1 MLSNDFDNEIP
12 LVPVQCEIMFEK
24 NFLNNQPDFNDFDA
38 VLTCVSNMNSITQL
52 EYSDFNYK
60 ISSKDCIQVAKDIYF
75 ELKEIH
81 KLDKTDKISR
91 IKFRIYTDELKL
103 KDLKEY
109 VQKCREEYEAQKNNK
124 LGNEVFFFDQITT
137 RDSKFQNYLS
147 FDKKRFM
154 TSRTFDNVFFE
165 ERNDVANRV
174 NHFMNNKQWYDKRG
188 IPHTIGFLFHGP
200 PGTGKCLDPDT
211 PVMVWPGQIKLARDI
226 VSSDLLVDDE
236 CKPVSITGIAHGQDN
251 MYKVSYPH
259 RTGSYI
265 VNSEHILS
273 VVLNK
278 TFTILRET
286 SGQYILIWYEWRK
299 KKTNLVHHREYF
311 NNYTDVQTRCAQI
324 MLTVSPHVAIKGDT
338 LDINVVKYMQQPKS
352 FKKYWQ
358 GYKPQHTSGWLN
370 SLDLADIT
378 NILNSEGR
386 LDSNT
391 RRIVMPIKR
400 EFWAASMGF
409 NIKYL
414 SKNEISIAGN
424 QLWSFLPHKWIG
436 KVDTRWMENCYP
448 ITVSK
453 VGWGPYVGFTLP
465 NWHPTSRFLLGDFT
479 VTHNT
484 STIKA
489 IANIT
494 HRHIINV
501 RLSEIKTNTQLKN
514 LFFNPVLQ
522 VENPE
527 TLTVEKF
534 TVPIHQRFYVIEDID
549 CMGDLIKKR
558 EFKNQELLA
567 TNASNSNITG
577 NKKDTSKSSSNTS
590 NAGTSGTNKKSSDQP
605 IQTHSIKSLYTEDDD
620 ADLYELENYYQTALA
635 QEKKD
640 MEDEQR
646 EDEERDKIT
655 LDSLLNILD
664 GTLEIP
670 NRMFCV
676 TTNHIEVIDPAL
688 IRPGRVDMI
697 IEFKFC
703 TKAIIQEMFESFY
716 EQSFEAS
723 KFAKITDYKI
733 SPAVVNQY
741 LFKNMTKP
749 DNAIEE
755 LIVLSN
761 KKGPYNKTKK
771 SNNTQP

>member
-1 MLSNDFDNEIP
+1 MTDFQNDEIP
-12 LVPVQCEIMFEK
+12 LVPQQCEIVFEK

-60 ISSKDCIQVAKDIYF
+60 ISSKDSIQVAKDIYF
-75 ELKEIH
+75 ELKEIN

-91 IKFRIYTDELKL
+91 IKFRIYTDDLKL

-165 ERNDVANRV
+165 ERLDVANRV

-200 PGTGKCLDPDT
+200 PGTGKCLAPDT
-211 PVMVWPGQIKLARDI
+211 PVMVWGGQSKLARDI
-226 VSSDLLVDDE
+226 TLSDTLVDDE
-236 CKPVSITGIAHGQDN
+236 CRPVAITGIATGQDY
-251 MYKVSYPH
+251 MYRVSYPH
-259 RTGSYI
+259 HSGSYT
-265 VNSEHILS
+265 VNSAHILS
-273 VVLNK
+273 VTLTN
-278 TFTILRET
+278 TFTTLRQTNGE
-286 SGQYILIWYEWRK
+286 YILIWYKWGSANNRDYS
-299 KKTNLVHHREYF
+299 NLIQHREYLCNF
-311 NNYTDVQTRCAQI
+311 TQVKARRDEI
-324 MLTVSPHVAIKGDT
+324 MLTYSPLVAITGDT
-338 LDINVVKYMQQPKS
+338 LDINVVKYMQQARS
-352 FKKYWQ
+352 FKQVWQ
-358 GYKPQHTSGWLN
+358 GYKPQYTAGWLN
-370 SLDLADIT
+370 TLDFAQVT
-378 NILNSEGR
+378 NTLLTQGN
-386 LDSNT
+386 LDTVS
-391 RRIVMPIKR
+391 RRIIMPAKY
-400 EFWAASMGF
+400 ETWAASMGF

-414 SKNEISIAGN
+414 PNQKKISIAGL
-424 QLWSFLPHKWIG
+424 QVWRFLPSIWIG
-436 KVDTRWMENCYP
+436 KVDTQWMENSYP
-448 ITVSK
+448 ITVSR

-465 NWHPTSRFLLGDFT
+465 IEHPTSRFLLSDYT

-558 EFKNQELLA
+558 EFKNQEVIVA
-567 TNASNSNITG
+567 NQN
-577 NKKDTSKSSSNTS
+577 NKKEVSKPTVV
-590 NAGTSGTNKKSSDQP
+590 KKPTETPSV
-605 IQTHSIKSLYTEDDD
+605 KSLYTEDDD
-620 ADLYELENYYQTALA
+620 ADLYELENYYQTALV

-640 MEDEQR
+640 MDDEQR
-646 EDEERDKIT
+646 EEEERDKIT

-716 EQSFEAS
+716 EQKFDSS

-755 LIVLSN
+755 LIILSN

-771 SNNTQP
+771 IINTTQSQSSV